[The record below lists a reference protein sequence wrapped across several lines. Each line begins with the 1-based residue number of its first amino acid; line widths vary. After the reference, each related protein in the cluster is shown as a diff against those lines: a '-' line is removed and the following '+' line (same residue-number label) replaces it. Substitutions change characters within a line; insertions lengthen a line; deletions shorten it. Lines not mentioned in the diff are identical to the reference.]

1 MRQYKEEVFMKNL
14 PFKETFTNSDILN
27 FKIQH
32 SSDPNTINTNIVIVK
47 SKLEDNV
54 WSIYEMNFIKLQ
66 KEENNKV
73 RILHDKMEDT
83 LNDFKALLELYY
95 LPISLVEMER
105 ILNFYKEL
113 YTKENSRPMIRSQ
126 YQAIVNNS
134 NRVQV
139 LHEELEVAK
148 EAERGKR
155 EELETALQTQL
166 LIQES
171 LLSKY

>member
-1 MRQYKEEVFMKNL
+1 M
-14 PFKETFTNSDILN
+14 
-27 FKIQH
+27 
-32 SSDPNTINTNIVIVK
+32 
-47 SKLEDNV
+47 
-54 WSIYEMNFIKLQ
+54 
-66 KEENNKV
+66 
-73 RILHDKMEDT
+73 
-83 LNDFKALLELYY
+83 
-95 LPISLVEMER
+95 
-105 ILNFYKEL
+105 LNFYKEL

-139 LHEELEVAK
+139 LHEELEVAI
-148 EAERGKR
+148 EAEREKR